1 MSMNVPPEGNQPA
14 TPPVQPEA
22 PVQPEQTAPV
32 QPTPETVAQPEAPVQ
47 PEQTAPVDTATQK
60 QVEANDAQVVEAVAQ
75 GLEDEEITA
84 EDIMTAVL
92 SDSLGISPAGAQ
104 SLFRLLMTELVDEE
118 EPVVEE
124 TKEEPVVPPT
134 EEGM

>member
-32 QPTPETVAQPEAPVQ
+32 QSTPETVAPTEPVQ
-47 PEQTAPVDTATQK
+47 PEQTAPVDTATQE
-60 QVEANDAQVVEAVAQ
+60 QVKANDAQVVEAVAQ

-118 EPVVEE
+118 EP
-124 TKEEPVVPPT
+124 TEEPVVPPT

>member
-1 MSMNVPPEGNQPA
+1 MSMNVPPKGNQPA
-14 TPPVQPEA
+14 TPPVQSEA

-32 QPTPETVAQPEAPVQ
+32 QSTPETVAPTEPVQ
-47 PEQTAPVDTATQK
+47 PEQTAPVDTATQE
-60 QVEANDAQVVEAVAQ
+60 QVKANDAQVVEAVAQ

-84 EDIMTAVL
+84 EDILTAVL
-92 SDSLGISPAGAQ
+92 SDSLGISPVGAQ

-124 TKEEPVVPPT
+124 PKEEPVVPPT

>member
-1 MSMNVPPEGNQPA
+1 MSMNIPPEGNQPA
-14 TPPVQPEA
+14 TPPVQSEA
-22 PVQPEQTAPV
+22 PVQSAPA
-32 QPTPETVAQPEAPVQ
+32 PETVAPTEPVT
-47 PEQTAPVDTATQK
+47 PEQTAPVDTTTAEQVAT
-60 QVEANDAQVVEAVAQ
+60 NDAQVVEAVAQ

-118 EPVVEE
+118 QTE
-124 TKEEPVVPPT
+124 EEPVAPPT

>member
-1 MSMNVPPEGNQPA
+1 MSMNIPPEGNQPA

-22 PVQPEQTAPV
+22 PVQS
-32 QPTPETVAQPEAPVQ
+32 TPETVAPTEPVQ
-47 PEQTAPVDTATQK
+47 PEQTAPVQSTTQE

-118 EPVVEE
+118 ETE
-124 TKEEPVVPPT
+124 EEPVVPPT

>member
-1 MSMNVPPEGNQPA
+1 MSMNVPPEGNQPT

-32 QPTPETVAQPEAPVQ
+32 QSTPETVAPTEPVQ
-47 PEQTAPVDTATQK
+47 PEQTAPVDTATQE
-60 QVEANDAQVVEAVAQ
+60 QVKANDAQVVEAVAQ

>member
-32 QPTPETVAQPEAPVQ
+32 QPTPETVAPTEPVQ
-47 PEQTAPVDTATQK
+47 PEQTAPVDTATQE

-118 EPVVEE
+118 ETE
-124 TKEEPVVPPT
+124 EEPVVPPT

>member
-1 MSMNVPPEGNQPA
+1 MSMNVPPEENKPTTPPA
-14 TPPVQPEA
+14 T
-22 PVQPEQTAPV
+22 
-32 QPTPETVAQPEAPVQ
+32 
-47 PEQTAPVDTATQK
+47 PEQTAPVDTATQE

-118 EPVVEE
+118 EPK
-124 TKEEPVVPPT
+124 KEEPVVPPT

>member
-1 MSMNVPPEGNQPA
+1 MSMNIPPEGNQPA

-22 PVQPEQTAPV
+22 PVT
-32 QPTPETVAQPEAPVQ
+32 
-47 PEQTAPVDTATQK
+47 PEQTAPVDTATQE

-118 EPVVEE
+118 EIE
-124 TKEEPVVPPT
+124 EEPVVPPT
-134 EEGM
+134 EEGI

>member
-1 MSMNVPPEGNQPA
+1 MSMNVPPKGNQPA

-32 QPTPETVAQPEAPVQ
+32 QSTPETVAPTEPVQ
-47 PEQTAPVDTATQK
+47 PEQTAPVDTATQE
-60 QVEANDAQVVEAVAQ
+60 QVKANDAQVVEAVAQ

-118 EPVVEE
+118 ETE
-124 TKEEPVVPPT
+124 EEPVVPPT